1 MTDKE
6 MINEVAATLAHLTVL
21 INEQIEEG
29 NARALY
35 ATCMSILHAM
45 TLAGINVD
53 GAVELFKEA
62 EAGRE
67 KEYKATTIYAENI
80 KEVLS

>member
-1 MTDKE
+1 MTDKKMKE
-6 MINEVAATLAHLTVL
+6 EVAATLAHLTVL

-35 ATCMSILHAM
+35 ATCMSILHALS
-45 TLAGINVD
+45 LAGINID
-53 GAVELFKEA
+53 GAVKLFKEA
-62 EAGRE
+62 EADRDL
-67 KEYKATTIYAENI
+67 EYKAVEVYPENI